1 MDKQRL
7 TEEID
12 ARTGERRGEE
22 EAQKRMRRELAEQ
35 RAEEESIAE
44 ERRAKSARKYEA
56 PPGVLRRPQP
66 LSIETFVSASPQH
79 ARFAPSATQ
88 TSIVSRLAQRTSAS

>member
-1 MDKQRL
+1 
-7 TEEID
+7 
-12 ARTGERRGEE
+12 
-22 EAQKRMRRELAEQ
+22 MRRELAEQ

-56 PPGVLRRPQP
+56 PAGVLR
-66 LSIETFVSASPQH
+66 LSTPQH

-88 TSIVSRLAQRTSAS
+88 TSQHRFAPSATQISIVFASAVN